1 MLMLCQLI
9 TFARKLCFHLC
20 LSVSLSVCRMFMWKG
35 LWMGLTRMTL
45 VTKETMPTS
54 DPVSEP
60 KEGVEGNVEEEEIE

>member
-1 MLMLCQLI
+1 
-9 TFARKLCFHLC
+9 
-20 LSVSLSVCRMFMWKG
+20 MWKG